1 MFLTRP
7 RRALATSATA
17 ALTLGALLLAP
28 IAPAQAD
35 ATTDPA
41 ARAAAVW
48 IAKDLQ
54 AHGNVAPGF
63 NGADWGLTI
72 DAIIALA
79 SAGVAK
85 DIADEAVRQVAES
98 GMGYIQ
104 YGGIG
109 SRAKLALALQ
119 IGGLDPTAFQTPA
132 GPVDLIAEIRGSIQP
147 NGRFGAGSMA
157 ANHFGQSLA
166 MLVLART
173 PQGVPAAASDYLLT
187 LQCTTPGH
195 ANEGGF
201 SFAAGANTCK
211 NVDGDATGMEL
222 SALLAA
228 GYDADDLPVQK
239 AVTWLQTRQ
248 FTDGSFAPQHATTTG
263 NGNSTGLAGQAARQ
277 VGTPAAVAIAD
288 RAAAFVTS
296 TQVTCASPFVE
307 GAQDPGTGGGFI
319 RSWRGALAYSTA
331 SYNAAVT
338 GGIKTFQVDQW
349 RRNATQAILTLG
361 NGPGFSELT
370 LTGAQTGIPTL
381 PGCPL
386 TMTPPVVSGTG
397 AVGSTLAAVP
407 GNHTPAVDGLV
418 QTWRW
423 LRDGRPIAGATS
435 DNYVVQP
442 VDAAKVLTAEV
453 TATDPTG
460 EFSATTTTSS
470 GLTVPG
476 LPGARFGITSSTRPV
491 ARGASTPVSA
501 SGLMAGETYTITLS
515 GVPVGRGVASAAGKV
530 VTTVKVPATF
540 GTDRGRQLRVTG
552 GTAGR
557 FGESRLAT
565 AGPGRL
571 KASVG
576 KRTVRRNAVQ
586 TVRVRGLLPWEQVT
600 VRIAGTPTVT
610 AYASA
615 TGTYLHRFKAPG
627 RKGAKRVLVTGID
640 RSRTGTV
647 TFKVRR

>member
-7 RRALATSATA
+7 RRALATAATA

-28 IAPAQAD
+28 TAPAQAD

-72 DAIIALA
+72 DAIFALA

-85 DIADEAVRQVAES
+85 DVADQAVQQVASS
-98 GMGYIQ
+98 GMGFIQ

-119 IGGLDPTAFQTPA
+119 VGGLDPTAFQTPT

-166 MLVLART
+166 MLALART

-239 AVTWLQTRQ
+239 ALTWLQSRQ

-277 VGTPAAVAIAD
+277 IGTPAAVAIAD
-288 RAAAFVTS
+288 KAAGFVAS

-307 GAQDPGTGGGFI
+307 GAQDPATGGGFI

-331 SYNAAVT
+331 TYNSAAA
-338 GGIKTFQVDQW
+338 GGIKAVQVDQW
-349 RRNATQAILTLG
+349 RRNAAQAILTLG
-361 NGPGFSELT
+361 DGPGFSELT
-370 LTGAQTGIPTL
+370 LTGAQPGIPVL

-386 TMTPPVVSGTG
+386 SSTEPVVTG
-397 AVGSTLAAVP
+397 SAAVGGILTAVP
-407 GNHTPAVDGLV
+407 GTPTPAVSGLHH
-418 QTWRW
+418 TWRW
-423 LRDGRPIAGATS
+423 LRDGHPITGATS
-435 DNYVVQP
+435 ENYTVQP
-442 VDAAKVLTAEV
+442 ADAAKVLTAEV

-460 EFSATTTTSS
+460 EFSAATSISAGVAVSALPGTRFGVTSS
-470 GLTVPG
+470 
-476 LPGARFGITSSTRPV
+476 ARPV
-491 ARGASTPVSA
+491 ARGATTPVSA
-501 SGLMAGETYTITLS
+501 SGLMAGESYTVTLS
-515 GVPVGRGVASAAGKV
+515 GVLLHSGLADAAGKV
-530 VTTVKVPATF
+530 ATLVTVPVGF

-552 GTAGR
+552 ASSDR

-571 KASVG
+571 KATVSK
-576 KRTVRRNAVQ
+576 KRVKRNKLQ
-586 TVRVRGLLPWEQVT
+586 MVRVSGLLPFEQVT
-600 VRIAGTPTVT
+600 VEVLGAPTVS
-610 AYASA
+610 AQASA
-615 TGTYLHRFKAPG
+615 VGTYVHRFRAPA
-627 RKGAKRVLVTGID
+627 RKGTKRVLVSGVD
-640 RSRTGTV
+640 RSRSGSV
-647 TFKVRR
+647 TFRVRR